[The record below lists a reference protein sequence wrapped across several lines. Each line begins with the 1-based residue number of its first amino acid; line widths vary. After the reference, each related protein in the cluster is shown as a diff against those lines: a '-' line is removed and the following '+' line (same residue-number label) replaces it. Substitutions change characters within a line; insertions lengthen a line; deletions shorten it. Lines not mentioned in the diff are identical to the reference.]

1 MFRTERPHRG
11 FVFSHRPAGRRDA
24 AGKIIRL
31 EEEGSARSVRTQRSI
46 RSSRQRTRAD
56 GVQWVPFSLVEK
68 WYLIEYRVDSIKHAT
83 SPSRRDCSQQVVIS
97 REFQIQSIA
106 SKHQNRSAASPPR
119 WLSPVT
125 TCPPASPSARLRSA
139 VRISLAQS
147 ERGAMPLLEK
157 FRHKTTVL
165 ILL

>member
-56 GVQWVPFSLVEK
+56 GVQWVPFSVVEK

-125 TCPPASPSARLRSA
+125 TCSLCFAFVATAVGCANISCSKRARRNAPA
-139 VRISLAQS
+139 
-147 ERGAMPLLEK
+147 
-157 FRHKTTVL
+157 
-165 ILL
+165 